1 MQCMYQ
7 KYKKKICQKA
17 LEIFLCYIYKYRTGR
32 RKKGVFIVDLFF
44 LGTGAGIPAKL
55 RNVTSIALKLLEE
68 RGGIWMFDAG
78 EATQH
83 QILHTSI
90 KPRRIEK
97 IFITHLHGDH
107 IYGLPGLLSSRSFQ
121 GGESMVTVYGPKGI
135 KEYILGSLSV
145 SQTYLKYP
153 LEIIEIEEGIIFEDE
168 QFTVETRLL
177 EHGIPSYGYRIVEK
191 DRPGTLLADKL
202 IESGVKPGP
211 IFKKIKNGE
220 TVTLEDGTTIVPA
233 DFLGPLQ
240 KGRIVTILGDTRY
253 CESAIY
259 LAEKADLL
267 VHEATFSKGE
277 EKLAFDYF
285 HSTTHQAAEVAKL
298 ADCKQLC
305 LTHISSRYDRNA
317 WRELVEEAKEVFPNT
332 DIAEDFKEITISLK

>member
-1 MQCMYQ
+1 M
-7 KYKKKICQKA
+7 
-17 LEIFLCYIYKYRTGR
+17 
-32 RKKGVFIVDLFF
+32 
-44 LGTGAGIPAKL
+44 PAKL

-68 RGGIWMFDAG
+68 RGAVWLFDAG

-121 GGESMVTVYGPKGI
+121 GGETEVTVYGPKGI
-135 KEYILGSLSV
+135 KEYIQVSLSL

-153 LEIIEIEEGIIFEDE
+153 LTVIEITEGLIFEDE
-168 QFTVETRLL
+168 QFSVEARRL

-202 IESGVKPGP
+202 MEAGVQPGP
-211 IFKKIKNGE
+211 IFRKIKNGE
-220 TVTLEDGTTIVPA
+220 IVTLEDGRVIEPEQ
-233 DFLGPLQ
+233 FLGPSQ

-253 CESAIY
+253 CENALW
-259 LAEKADLL
+259 LARDADFL
-267 VHEATFSKGE
+267 VHEATFAKGE
-277 EKLAFDYF
+277 EQLAFDYY
-285 HSTTHQAAEVAKL
+285 HSTTGQAAQIANL
-298 ADCKQLC
+298 ACSKRLC
-305 LTHISSRYDRNA
+305 LTHISSRYDRQA
-317 WRELVEEAKEVFPNT
+317 WLELVSEAREVFPET
-332 DIAEDFKEITISLK
+332 DIAEDFKEFNIPSK

>member
-1 MQCMYQ
+1 MD
-7 KYKKKICQKA
+7 I
-17 LEIFLCYIYKYRTGR
+17 
-32 RKKGVFIVDLFF
+32 FF
-44 LGTGAGIPAKL
+44 LGTGAGMPAKL

-68 RGGIWMFDAG
+68 RGAVWLFDAG

-121 GGESMVTVYGPKGI
+121 GGESEITVYGPKGI
-135 KEYILGSLSV
+135 KEYIHVSLSL

-153 LEIIEIEEGIIFEDE
+153 LTVIEIDEGVIFEDE
-168 QFTVETRLL
+168 QFTVEARLL

-202 IESGVKPGP
+202 VEAGVQPGP

-220 TVTLEDGTTIVPA
+220 TVMLEDGRVIEPIE
-233 DFLGPLQ
+233 FLGPDQ
-240 KGRIVTILGDTRY
+240 KGRILTILGDTRS
-253 CESAIY
+253 CENAIL
-259 LAEKADLL
+259 LAENADLL
-267 VHEATFSKGE
+267 IHEATFSKGE
-277 EKLAFDYF
+277 EKLALDYF
-285 HSTTHQAAEVAKL
+285 HSTTHQAADIAQQ
-298 ADCKQLC
+298 AGCRQLC

-317 WRELVEEAKEVFPNT
+317 WRELVEEAQEVFSNT
-332 DIAEDFKEITISLK
+332 VIAEDFKEINIPLK